1 MLKVIS
7 YQQVPTSEHESQA
20 DPDRWQDWTPEKWA
34 EWHATRR
41 RRWRSNHST
50 GSSHDDENSHEPDAI
65 KWEQFDFGDVQLL
78 PPEILDWIVL
88 RKVAF
93 QLLNVFQCSVPS
105 TTSWT

>member
-1 MLKVIS
+1 MNLKLTLTVGRTGLRRNGLNGMLL
-7 YQQVPTSEHESQA
+7 E
-20 DPDRWQDWTPEKWA
+20 
-34 EWHATRR
+34 R

-93 QLLNVFQCSVPS
+93 QLLHVFQCSVPS